1 MNKTTALQVHHDF
14 EYISLK
20 STKLTKPTFHC
31 TTTTWNFLM
40 RHFMKNVKIRRRLSF
55 LFLNLH
61 ERVQIDATK
70 TRRSPPNLFL
80 LVVNLADFFENQANE
95 ICSHLSD
102 KASKGMFRVKPDE
115 LQNHS
120 NEGKGKEEKKEW
132 GERKE
137 EKRKKAMFALL
148 VFIMATLEIFGRKQ
162 TGVNV
167 FKNSARNI

>member
-1 MNKTTALQVHHDF
+1 M
-14 EYISLK
+14 
-20 STKLTKPTFHC
+20 
-31 TTTTWNFLM
+31 
-40 RHFMKNVKIRRRLSF
+40 
-55 LFLNLH
+55 
-61 ERVQIDATK
+61 
-70 TRRSPPNLFL
+70 
-80 LVVNLADFFENQANE
+80 VVNLADFFENKANE
-95 ICSHLSD
+95 ICSHLSDKSD

>member
-1 MNKTTALQVHHDF
+1 MKLFNATFYEGRENTKKTFL
-14 EYISLK
+14 SL
-20 STKLTKPTFHC
+20 P
-31 TTTTWNFLM
+31 
-40 RHFMKNVKIRRRLSF
+40 
-55 LFLNLH
+55 FLNLH

-120 NEGKGKEEKKEW
+120 NEG
-132 GERKE
+132 
-137 EKRKKAMFALL
+137 
-148 VFIMATLEIFGRKQ
+148 
-162 TGVNV
+162 N
-167 FKNSARNI
+167 

>member
-14 EYISLK
+14 EYNSLK

-40 RHFMKNVKIRRRLSF
+40 RHFMKDVKIRRRLSF

-137 EKRKKAMFALL
+137 EKR
-148 VFIMATLEIFGRKQ
+148 TES
-162 TGVNV
+162 NV
-167 FKNSARNI
+167 CTFSFYHGYLGDFWPKINWR